1 MEKMMKKAII
11 LLLTLLTTTI
21 LVACGASSN
30 NNKLSGVYSYTGKTS
45 SDENHDG
52 QLKLYYELDVNNT
65 KSIYRIVAQDKDGE
79 TVQYIYGER
88 VTIDSKKQV
97 IKDFK
102 GHEFKYTVSGD
113 SVTVPDLAGNAV
125 NGDTVTLTK

>member
-21 LVACGASSN
+21 LVACGTSSN
-30 NNKLSGVYSYTGKTS
+30 NTKLSGVYSYTGKTF
-45 SDENHDG
+45 SDENHNG
-52 QLKLYYELDVNNT
+52 QLKLYYELDVNDT

-113 SVTVPDLAGNAV
+113 SVIVPDLAGNAV

>member
-1 MEKMMKKAII
+1 MEKMMKKAVTF
-11 LLLTLLTTTI
+11 LLALLTTTI
-21 LVACGASSN
+21 LVACGANSN
-30 NNKLSGVYSYTGKTS
+30 NTKLSGVYSYTGKTF

-52 QLKLYYELDVNNT
+52 QLKLYYELDVNDT
-65 KSIYRIVAQDKDGE
+65 KSIYRIVAQDEDGE

-102 GHEFKYTVSGD
+102 GHEFKYTVSGN
-113 SVTVPDLAGNAV
+113 SVTVPDLAGNSV